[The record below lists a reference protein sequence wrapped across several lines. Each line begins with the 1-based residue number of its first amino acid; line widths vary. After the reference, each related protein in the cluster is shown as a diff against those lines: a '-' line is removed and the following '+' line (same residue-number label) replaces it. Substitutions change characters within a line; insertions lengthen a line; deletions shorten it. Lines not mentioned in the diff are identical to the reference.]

1 MGKNGLS
8 VHNPKL
14 KPKQIREQ
22 FLGYYAAA
30 ITVEEAITEPQVSLQ
45 KVRSMPD
52 KPCQEAK

>member
-30 ITVEEAITEPQVSLQ
+30 ITVEEAITEPQVSL
-45 KVRSMPD
+45 
-52 KPCQEAK
+52 